1 MVYPG
6 NNTNTWSNTYDRW
19 VKYMLNKRSQIKEY
33 YPVWFHL
40 HKTLDKLKLQW
51 ERQRWGRMP
60 REGPGEPSRGV
71 DMPCV
76 WAAVVIH
83 VYTCV
88 YLSKLYSCT
97 SKRVNFIVYI
107 LNLNWADLEWLG
119 FNPWVGK
126 IPWRRK
132 KQPTPVSLPGKFHGQ
147 KSLVGFSPWG
157 HKQDTTEQ
165 LTEHTHVTAHLKACI
180 LLFTY

>member
-1 MVYPG
+1 MSTNRWTDKQVVVYPG
-6 NNTNTWSNTYDRW
+6 NNTDTWSNMYDRW

-33 YPVWFHL
+33 ILYDSIYTKHWTNL
-40 HKTLDKLKLQW
+40 SYS

-60 REGPGEPSRGV
+60 GEGPGEPSRV
-71 DMPCV
+71 VEMPCI
-76 WAAVVIH
+76 WATVVIH

-119 FNPWVGK
+119 FDPWVGK

-132 KQPTPVSLPGKFHGQ
+132 KQPTPVSLPGKVHGQ
-147 KSLVGFSPWG
+147 RSLVGFSPWG
-157 HKQDTTEQ
+157 HKRVWHNWSD
-165 LTEHTHVTAHLKACI
+165 
-180 LLFTY
+180 